1 MHLFRQ
7 SLIFWLV
14 CTQVRKADPVCQGG
28 FVTPTAVLFQV
39 EKDAGRVVSAV
50 SAYWHLEGHFL
61 NIYIFESRIYWSSRL
76 IVHLFKLC
84 KTADLALFAVA
95 LLSGFYSPAT
105 EAVGP
110 KPFSWNGRVW
120 DAKPCRL
127 LHRFLRLIGWGL
139 FWMWLGSGRY
149 ANVLLTVPGDGSC
162 VAVSLTRPPLWRH
175 YCLLIPKVLKKKKN
189 WFWGSVRLCSV
200 YSYVCV
206 MTSRSTCSFLVV
218 HIMTVNAIIRSH
230 NSCEMWSA
238 FAIGQ
243 YFFLGTWRDCCYCLL
258 EKTIPSQQSVPL
270 TCTKYGRMTDVWHG
284 GAVVKDFL
292 VCELHLRKCLQC
304 LWQENKTHEVPLTKM
319 FLISSILKKKSTK
332 KIYINNSYSNL
343 IYR

>member
-120 DAKPCRL
+120 DAKPRRL

-175 YCLLIPKVLKKKKN
+175 YCLLIPKVLKKRRTD
-189 WFWGSVRLCSV
+189 FEGQS
-200 YSYVCV
+200 VCV
-206 MTSRSTCSFLVV
+206 PFIRMFASWRLDLRALSLLFTSWLSMPSFVV
-218 HIMTVNAIIRSH
+218 II
-230 NSCEMWSA
+230 
-238 FAIGQ
+238 
-243 YFFLGTWRDCCYCLL
+243 
-258 EKTIPSQQSVPL
+258 
-270 TCTKYGRMTDVWHG
+270 
-284 GAVVKDFL
+284 VVKCEVHLLL
-292 VCELHLRKCLQC
+292 VS
-304 LWQENKTHEVPLTKM
+304 
-319 FLISSILKKKSTK
+319 ISS
-332 KIYINNSYSNL
+332 
-343 IYR
+343 